1 MSKVSQFRR
10 PLAILAMVL
19 VADLIGRLALDFEM
33 RPVQLLETLVFGAAC
48 LLFLWAASRDRS
60 LSATAVKVDLVL
72 ALIFGLG
79 SIRAEL
85 WWAGLPVGVANIIV
99 LGLGVFVVVGYLV
112 WRRMFRR
119 NGAGE

>member
-33 RPVQLLETLVFGAAC
+33 RPVLVLETLVFGAAC

-85 WWAGLPVGVANIIV
+85 WWAGLPVGRANIIV

-119 NGAGE
+119 NGAG

>member
-10 PLAILAMVL
+10 PLSILAMVL

-33 RPVQLLETLVFGAAC
+33 RPVLLLETLVFGTAC

-60 LSATAVKVDLVL
+60 LSATAVKVDLFL
-72 ALIFGLG
+72 ALIFGLA

-85 WWAGLPVGVANIIV
+85 WWAGLPVGMANIIV